1 MTSTVGGDRDDGARL
16 SFDVIV
22 VGAGSAGCAT
32 TRRLVDAGR
41 RVLLL
46 EAGGEDHNP
55 KIHHPHH
62 FNQLWH
68 GPEDWDYHTVPQP
81 GAGDR
86 RLHWPRGRVLGGSSS
101 LNAMIVVRGAPADY
115 DHWAYLGNTGW
126 SWADVLPVFKRIENF
141 DGGPSESRGVGGP
154 LNVVSRYQPDP
165 IHRSIVAAAGEVGV
179 GLNPD
184 YNTGEQDGISY
195 IQFSVLD
202 GKRHSAAAAYLR
214 PVIDAPNLTLLVRAR
229 ARRLVFQGARCVG
242 VEFERDG
249 VVSTARADGE
259 VVVCG
264 GALESP
270 RLLMA
275 SGVGPAEQLR
285 PLGVEVVSDLPGVG
299 QNLHDH
305 LLAPVIFGV
314 NRPLDVP
321 SALVPP
327 VQTHL
332 FWRSRPGLLTPDVQ
346 PLHFPVPM
354 YEPWMTGPPDGFTL
368 QAGMVRPVSRGS
380 LRLSGAG
387 PDAELLIDPGLLRR
401 EADVD
406 SLAAA
411 VTLCREIG
419 AAAALR
425 DEWGA
430 SELYPGPKVR
440 SAQEV
445 RAYARSVAISYHHQ
459 VGTCAMGVHEQAVV
473 DPLLRVYG
481 VQGLRVADASV
492 MPAVPTGNT
501 NLPAIMIGER
511 AADFVVAADR

>member
-1 MTSTVGGDRDDGARL
+1 MSDDELTA
-16 SFDVIV
+16 DVIV
-22 VGAGSAGCAT
+22 VGAGSAGCAV
-32 TRRLVDAGR
+32 TRRLLDAGR

-46 EAGGEDHNP
+46 EAGGPDSNP
-55 KIHHPHH
+55 KIHHPHR
-62 FNQLWH
+62 FNELWH
-68 GPEDWDYHTVPQP
+68 GPEDWDYHTTAQP
-81 GAGDR
+81 GASGR

-126 SWADVLPVFKRIENF
+126 SWADVLPVFQRVENY
-141 DGGPSESRGVGGP
+141 DGDTSGVRGAGGP
-154 LNVVSRYQPDP
+154 LNVVSRYQRDP
-165 IHRSIVAAAGEVGV
+165 IHQSIVAAAGEVGI

-184 YNTGEQDGISY
+184 YNSGEQDGVSY
-195 IQFSVLD
+195 IQFSVKD

-214 PVIDAPNLTLLVRAR
+214 PVLDSPNLTVRTGAR
-229 ARRLVFQGARCVG
+229 ARRLLLSGDRCVG
-242 VEFERDG
+242 VEWERDG
-249 VVSTARADGE
+249 VVRTARADGE
-259 VVVCG
+259 VVVCAG
-264 GALESP
+264 TLESP
-270 RLLMA
+270 RLLML
-275 SGVGPAEQLR
+275 SGIGPADHLR
-285 PLGVEVVSDLPGVG
+285 AVGVEPHTDLSGVG

-314 NRPLDVP
+314 RRPIDAP
-321 SALVPP
+321 SADVPP

-332 FWRSRPGLLTPDVQ
+332 FWRSRSGLPVPDVQ

-380 LRLSGAG
+380 LRLGG
-387 PDAELLIDPGLLRR
+387 PDPRDELIIDPALLRQD
-401 EADVD
+401 ADVD

-419 AAAALR
+419 AATALR
-425 DEWGA
+425 DGWGA
-430 SELYPGPKVR
+430 SELYPGPDVR
-440 SAQEV
+440 DAAAV

-473 DPLLRVYG
+473 DPTLRVHG
-481 VQGLRVADASV
+481 VRGLRVADASV

-501 NLPAIMIGER
+501 NLPAIMVGER
-511 AADFVVAADR
+511 AADFIVAA